1 MKNPE
6 LEEEKE
12 KFEKLFHN
20 GPEPMVLMDNEERV
34 LDINSRFKEVFG
46 FVLDEIK
53 GKKINDVVV
62 PDRFEEEG
70 KELDKKSGQGY
81 VNYETIRKGKEGEF
95 HVSIS
100 ATPVTIND
108 KTYKIG
114 TYRDIEKRKIAERKF
129 ETLFENS
136 PVVIWVQDF
145 SEVKKYLDGLKNEV
159 DDLERYF
166 DENPKEIDNCMDKME
181 IINVNETALGYYE
194 AETKEELMSNLDKIF
209 TEKAREPL
217 KKQFLS
223 IANGE
228 TYFKSVEEIRTLKG
242 EKKNVIFEIKIPEE
256 NKKDYSRGYVTATD
270 ITERKKLEKKLKERE
285 KELEERVEESEETI
299 KELSTPVINVWD
311 NIIAMPLVGVI
322 DTMRAEQITENLL
335 EAIKETEA
343 EVAIL
348 DVSGVPVIDTEVAD
362 RLIRTVK
369 AASLLGTESIIV
381 GIRPDIAES
390 MVHLGVDLSGIETH
404 SSLQTGLEVALNK
417 IEKKV
422 VDNE

>member
-1 MKNPE
+1 M
-6 LEEEKE
+6 EEEKNKRLLRATLSE
-12 KFEKLFHN
+12 DAHLSVNK
-20 GPEPMVLMDNEERV
+20 VLAHKVGLNAAV
-34 LDINSRFKEVFG
+34 LLTD
-46 FVLDEIK
+46 L
-53 GKKINDVVV
+53 
-62 PDRFEEEG
+62 
-70 KELDKKSGQGY
+70 
-81 VNYETIRKGKEGEF
+81 
-95 HVSIS
+95 IS
-100 ATPVTIND
+100 
-108 KTYKIG
+108 K
-114 TYRDIEKRKIAERKF
+114 
-129 ETLFENS
+129 
-136 PVVIWVQDF
+136 
-145 SEVKKYLDGLKNEV
+145 
-159 DDLERYF
+159 ERYF